1 MVCLISGEDETAGQ
15 WLKAQWPQPFTRLE
29 ADRPLCQW
37 FGHPLTA
44 EIFRLTCLILGFRG
58 RGIFFPKELSGCA
71 ILSPTDAVPAASKG
85 LSARNLVRRIWTA
98 SQHRDAN
105 RMETVTTDEQMV
117 EQALSGDPEAFGEI
131 VRRWER
137 RIFALSFGM
146 LGREE
151 DARDATQETFLAAFR
166 NLRGFRGEA
175 KVSSWLHR
183 IAVNQCITR
192 QRRAKVR
199 SETALEDE
207 AEKNAAVF
215 ALPAEVSPARTAE
228 HREISFAVRKAV
240 STLPPDLRQVVVMK
254 EFEEL
259 TFQEISEVLEVP
271 LSTVK
276 SRLYTALRQL
286 QMRLHKFGQPKA

>member
-1 MVCLISGEDETAGQ
+1 META
-15 WLKAQWPQPFTRLE
+15 T
-29 ADRPLCQW
+29 
-37 FGHPLTA
+37 
-44 EIFRLTCLILGFRG
+44 
-58 RGIFFPKELSGCA
+58 S
-71 ILSPTDAVPAASKG
+71 
-85 LSARNLVRRIWTA
+85 
-98 SQHRDAN
+98 
-105 RMETVTTDEQMV
+105 DEQMV
-117 EQALSGDPEAFGEI
+117 QRALTGDAEAFGEI

-137 RIFALSFGM
+137 RIFALAYGM

-166 NLRGFRGEA
+166 NLRGFRGES

-199 SETALEDE
+199 NEAAIEDE
-207 AEKNAAVF
+207 EQRHGSNFSAP
-215 ALPAEVSPARTAE
+215 LDLSPARVTEGRQSIA
-228 HREISFAVRKAV
+228 AVRRAV
-240 STLPPDLRQVVVMK
+240 NSLPLELRQIVVMK

-259 TFQEISEVLEVP
+259 TFREISEALDLP

-286 QMRLHKFGQPKA
+286 QMRLQKFGDNRVEDWRSE

>member
-1 MVCLISGEDETAGQ
+1 M
-15 WLKAQWPQPFTRLE
+15 
-29 ADRPLCQW
+29 
-37 FGHPLTA
+37 
-44 EIFRLTCLILGFRG
+44 
-58 RGIFFPKELSGCA
+58 
-71 ILSPTDAVPAASKG
+71 PAAG
-85 LSARNLVRRIWTA
+85 A
-98 SQHRDAN
+98 STD
-105 RMETVTTDEQMV
+105 RMETATNDEQMV
-117 EQALSGDPEAFGEI
+117 ERALSGDPEAFGEI
-131 VRRWER
+131 VLRWER

-199 SETALEDE
+199 GETALEDE

-215 ALPAEVSPARTAE
+215 ALPVDASPARNAETVERTA
-228 HREISFAVRKAV
+228 AVRRAV
-240 STLPPDLRQVVVMK
+240 GALPPDLRQVVVMK

-259 TFQEISEVLEVP
+259 TFKEISDILDVP

-276 SRLYTALRQL
+276 SRLYTALKQL
-286 QMRLHKFGQPKA
+286 QMRLQRFGSEAIEDR

>member
-1 MVCLISGEDETAGQ
+1 MDSVTSDETIVERA
-15 WLKAQWPQPFTRLE
+15 
-29 ADRPLCQW
+29 
-37 FGHPLTA
+37 LT
-44 EIFRLTCLILGFRG
+44 G
-58 RGIFFPKELSGCA
+58 
-71 ILSPTDAVPAASKG
+71 DA
-85 LSARNLVRRIWTA
+85 
-98 SQHRDAN
+98 
-105 RMETVTTDEQMV
+105 
-117 EQALSGDPEAFGEI
+117 EAFGEI

-137 RIFALSFGM
+137 RIFALAFGM

-199 SETALEDE
+199 SEAALDDE
-207 AEKNAAVF
+207 QEKDAASF
-215 ALPAEVSPARTAE
+215 AAPLSYSPARVAE
-228 HREISFAVRKAV
+228 GRQEIAAVRRAV
-240 STLPPDLRQVVVMK
+240 NSLPVELRQVVVMK

-259 TFQEISEVLEVP
+259 TFREIADALDLP

-276 SRLYTALRQL
+276 SRLYTSLKQL
-286 QMRLHKFGQPKA
+286 QMKLHKFDNEAA